1 MMPCSFGGYGA
12 LVTFITVRV
21 IMVISS
27 MRRMD
32 VLIAMRMRHS
42 FAHAAMRQH
51 QAEQQNRA
59 KRA

>member
-1 MMPCSFGGYGA
+1 MMACSFGGCGA
-12 LVTFITVRV
+12 LVIFIIVRV

-32 VLIAMRMRHS
+32 VLVIMRMRHG
-42 FAHAAMRQH
+42 FAHAAMGQH